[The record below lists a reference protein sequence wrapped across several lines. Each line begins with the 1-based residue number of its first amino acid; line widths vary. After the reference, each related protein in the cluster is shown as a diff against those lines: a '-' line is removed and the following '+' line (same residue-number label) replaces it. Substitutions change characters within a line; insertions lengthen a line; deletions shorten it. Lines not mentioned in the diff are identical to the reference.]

1 MEEKRNIQ
9 ISLEETRE
17 WYNSADPL
25 QYLNNIIMKK
35 KYKVT
40 FYTIKGNKFFRIC
53 TRTYKSTL
61 KFAFKTALKQCA
73 VFIIKEH

>member
-1 MEEKRNIQ
+1 
-9 ISLEETRE
+9 
-17 WYNSADPL
+17 
-25 QYLNNIIMKK
+25 MKK

-40 FYTIKGNKFFRIC
+40 FYTIKGNKFFRLC